1 MPEYIVSSNESISE
15 LKNAESYFEIEQLTI
30 QEKAFTEE
38 LPSIMVVEDNI
49 PLLNYTVEKLQEK
62 YNVYF
67 ALNGEE
73 AMEKLKTVKHL
84 DLLISDV
91 MMDKGNGFEL
101 YRNIVSQEKF
111 NHIPVIFLTAK
122 TTIED
127 KIHGL
132 SLGAI
137 DYIFKPFSIV
147 ELTNKIDSVLNNLS
161 QQRKAI
167 INQAYN
173 SLINNTYESKV
184 IPSNSNTFENNC
196 IKFLLTTRE
205 KEVIKLIKK
214 GQTYKEIA
222 DNLCISDKTV
232 AKHLQN
238 AFEKTNVTNKLELLS
253 KLEAH
258 LYN

>member
-1 MPEYIVSSNESISE
+1 M
-15 LKNAESYFEIEQLTI
+15 
-30 QEKAFTEE
+30 AF
-38 LPSIMVVEDNI
+38 
-49 PLLNYTVEKLQEK
+49 
-62 YNVYF
+62 
-67 ALNGEE
+67 
-73 AMEKLKTVKHL
+73 EKLKTIKHL

-101 YRNIVSQEKF
+101 YKNISSQEKF

-122 TTIED
+122 TTMED
-127 KIHGL
+127 KIQGL

-137 DYIFKPFSIV
+137 DYIFKPFSIN

-161 QQRKAI
+161 HQRKAI

-173 SLINNTYESKV
+173 SLFNNNHESKV
-184 IPSNSNTFENNC
+184 VYTDSNTFENNC
-196 IKFLLTTRE
+196 NKFLLTTRE

-222 DNLCISDKTV
+222 DTLFISNKTV

-238 AFEKTNVTNKLELLS
+238 AFEKTNVTNKLELIS

-258 LYN
+258 LYA